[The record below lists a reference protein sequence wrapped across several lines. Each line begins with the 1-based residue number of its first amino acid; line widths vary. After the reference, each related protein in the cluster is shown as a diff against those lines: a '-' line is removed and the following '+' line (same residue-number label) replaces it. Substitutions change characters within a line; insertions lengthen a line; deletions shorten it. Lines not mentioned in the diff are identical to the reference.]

1 MAKNNSKDKKE
12 KSRGAHIGPVPI
24 VPPKF
29 IGLIA
34 DEVAKTLV
42 DRLPHLVQA
51 QRKKTK
57 DKTKQNKIENAIL
70 LDTSAI
76 IDGRIFDVIDLGIIN
91 GVVVIP
97 ESILLELKHIADSQ
111 DAVKRE
117 RGRKGLEMLETLKR
131 TKKVKVSIQS
141 ENGKSKLDEVDER
154 LILLAKSY
162 KGKIITCDYNLE
174 KKANIQGV
182 LAINI
187 NALAN
192 CLKVRAV
199 PGESLHIKVLHQ
211 GKDLTQG
218 VGYLDDGTMIVVEN
232 ASANVGNTI
241 DVVVARVIQTTAG
254 RILFAKKI

>member
-1 MAKNNSKDKKE
+1 MVRNNPKDTKQKSK
-12 KSRGAHIGPVPI
+12 GAHIGPVPI

-34 DEVAKTLV
+34 DEVVKTLV

-51 QRKKTK
+51 QRKKAK

-91 GVVVIP
+91 GSIVIP

-117 RGRKGLEMLETLKR
+117 RGRKGLEMLETLKK
-131 TKKVKVSIQS
+131 TKKVRVSIQN
-141 ENGKSKLDEVDER
+141 ENGKNKLEEVDER

-182 LAINI
+182 LAINM

-232 ASANVGNTI
+232 ASADVGNTI